1 MEILS
6 FSLGIAFVVV
16 IAIAVVAVYAF
27 VKVTNIRKEL
37 DTVYNIINSEIDTQN
52 KLREDL
58 QRHVDR
64 TVDNMYS
71 SLNEKTDY
79 IHRVMDS
86 RFDKFENKFNS
97 QEQVKK

>member
-27 VKVTNIRKEL
+27 VKVTKIRKEL
-37 DTVYNIINSEIDTQN
+37 DNVYNIINSEIDNQN
-52 KLREDL
+52 KLREDV
-58 QRHVDR
+58 QRHVD
-64 TVDNMYS
+64 TTIDDVYS
-71 SLNEKTDY
+71 SLDDKTNLW
-79 IHRVMDS
+79 HRIMDS
-86 RFDKFENKFNS
+86 RFDKLENKFNS